1 MACYNYNGKKYTE
14 EELLKEL
21 KANEKALGNISG
33 KWRYESNYED
43 LKLKEGTAPTIEN
56 KVSKDS
62 TKINKVSSI
71 LDFDINFMDQ
81 YDEKEVAAINNEI
94 NECG

>member
-21 KANEKALGNISG
+21 KANEKSLGNISG

-43 LKLKEGTAPTIEN
+43 LKLKEGTAEN
-56 KVSKDS
+56 VMQQLKDLEKSKGSQLMLSDIVSEEIRNAYPKLS
-62 TKINKVSSI
+62 EISI
-71 LDFDINFMDQ
+71 DI
-81 YDEKEVAAINNEI
+81 K
-94 NECG
+94 